1 MTPQKE
7 TQEDL
12 KDCEKKFFKALQYP
26 LPVTLT
32 SAIDHRYIEV
42 NTMFERISGWKR
54 NEVIGRTPFDINIWV
69 NPDDRIEII
78 RQLLSEVL
86 LLHPAPANI
95 GIKLGHLGHRFGRD
109 YTQVLLKQH
118 SILVD
123 DESHHSRI
131 AVLGRVS
138 YEGESTHHFSIDHV
152 VLRPSGGMLALPFQH
167 LKIIAVKRGVGI
179 RFRAISFCGCE
190 CY

>member
-12 KDCEKKFFKALQYP
+12 KDCEKKFFKALQEYP

-69 NPDDRIEII
+69 NPQ
-78 RQLLSEVL
+78 RQ
-86 LLHPAPANI
+86 
-95 GIKLGHLGHRFGRD
+95 D
-109 YTQVLLKQH
+109 
-118 SILVD
+118 
-123 DESHHSRI
+123 
-131 AVLGRVS
+131 
-138 YEGESTHHFSIDHV
+138 
-152 VLRPSGGMLALPFQH
+152 
-167 LKIIAVKRGVGI
+167 
-179 RFRAISFCGCE
+179 
-190 CY
+190 